1 METEKHEL
9 FPPFSQW
16 KGLTMFEGQG
26 EGDSQEAG
34 QEFKESSKG
43 IVKT

>member
-9 FPPFSQW
+9 LSPFSEW

-34 QEFKESSKG
+34 
-43 IVKT
+43 